1 MNLSRRE
8 MIPALGVSAGFKTGL
23 TGASSAMVDGESEY
37 KLARGLNYL
46 NTAARGRVA
55 KAKLK

>member
-1 MNLSRRE
+1 

-46 NTAARGRVA
+46 NTAELGRVA